1 MNVLNQSYF
10 SNEDFPKIIQHI
22 YDGLKDNGLFITGS
36 NQEANST
43 VDGAVYKKN
52 KNGFSLVWT
61 SGKGSQIQ
69 DHLVEFT
76 P

>member
-1 MNVLNQSYF
+1 M
-10 SNEDFPKIIQHI
+10 
-22 YDGLKDNGLFITGS
+22 YDGLENNGLLITGS

-52 KNGFSLVWT
+52 KNGFGLVWT
-61 SGKGSQIQ
+61 SGKGSQIH
-69 DHLVEFT
+69 DHLIKFT